1 MHSIVFVNFAIK
13 AVEKERKNTNIQVY
27 YLPIEKK
34 SQESKDLK
42 SKLIVWQKV
51 GRASLKAQ
59 EQQQQQQ
66 HISSGRFI
74 KKKTLNEQWQI
85 E

>member
-1 MHSIVFVNFAIK
+1 M
-13 AVEKERKNTNIQVY
+13 EKERKSANIQVY

-59 EQQQQQQ
+59 EQQQQQ
-66 HISSGRFI
+66 ISSGRFI

>member
-1 MHSIVFVNFAIK
+1 MQ
-13 AVEKERKNTNIQVY
+13 KERKSNNIQVY
-27 YLPIEKK
+27 HLPIEKK
-34 SQESKDLK
+34 VKDLK

-51 GRASLKAQ
+51 GRAASKAQ
-59 EQQQQQQ
+59 EKQQQ
-66 HISSGRFI
+66 ISSSRFI